1 MSFSDKLT
9 AHLTNAGR
17 TVSQMTKN
25 FSESSALQK
34 EVSAEKQN
42 IKDRFFEIGQLYYE
56 RFKDDPTADFYDLM
70 ESITNSSAHI
80 SELETQ
86 IQSVKER
93 KPDLVEVPTST
104 KTVQPSAMVCMQCGS
119 TYGTTQTFC
128 SACGQK
134 LVAQYPTAA
143 AAAVAPAQTA
153 ADVQSKEPELA
164 PSLTK
169 PADIILP
176 QQNHT
181 PPSVPTAPD
190 APATPSEPS
199 FQEVKTDTPV
209 PRFCTNCGAPAASD
223 SAFCAQCGNK
233 LTN

>member
-1 MSFSDKLT
+1 MSFSDKLS

-25 FSESSALQK
+25 LSESSALQK

-56 RFKDDPTADFYDLM
+56 RFKDDPTADFYELI
-70 ESITNSSAHI
+70 ESITNSTNRI
-80 SELETQ
+80 TDLEAQ

-93 KPDLVEVPTST
+93 KPELVEVPVST
-104 KTVQPSAMVCMQCGS
+104 KNVQPSAMVCMQCGS

-143 AAAVAPAQTA
+143 AAAAAPVQTA
-153 ADVQSKEPELA
+153 ADVQSKEPA
-164 PSLTK
+164 SSLTK

-176 QQNHT
+176 KQNDT
-181 PPSVPTAPD
+181 PPSAPADPVTPAEPSFEEVETVKND
-190 APATPSEPS
+190 APAAPA
-199 FQEVKTDTPV
+199 

-233 LTN
+233 LV